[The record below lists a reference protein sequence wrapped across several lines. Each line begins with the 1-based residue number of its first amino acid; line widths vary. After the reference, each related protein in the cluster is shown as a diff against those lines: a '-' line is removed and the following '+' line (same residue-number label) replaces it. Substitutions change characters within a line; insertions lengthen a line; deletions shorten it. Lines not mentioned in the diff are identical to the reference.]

1 MTADSLVYAF
11 YQIDALGI
19 LLDDGQMPD
28 IGEGHL
34 LGVALFHCTPI
45 GLELMLGALYQQ
57 LVEMHRYFYS
67 MLYQYVTIHHM
78 LDLTGI

>member
-1 MTADSLVYAF
+1 MVSRTGLKWPCPETNPFDLRLSCDQLVYGF

-34 LGVALFHCTPI
+34 LGVELFHYTPI
-45 GLELMLGALYQQ
+45 GLELMLGALYQ
-57 LVEMHRYFYS
+57 
-67 MLYQYVTIHHM
+67 
-78 LDLTGI
+78 